1 MHSFTTERLL
11 IRPFIPDDEELYC
24 QLFTDEKI
32 MRNSGGVIKLEQTK
46 KNFAN
51 SLKAIEKKKKA
62 VLNWAIIEKE
72 SLEPIGFQALSW
84 LKPSHSPKPNKEDI
98 NQVEIGIMLLTKANG
113 KQYPEEAMGA
123 LMEYAFNYQNIDRI
137 NAFYANKNLAT
148 KRFLKKLQF
157 TFEDELQPTT
167 TKNSYQYF
175 DKPQW
180 QQRLITKVFD

>member
-1 MHSFTTERLL
+1 MHSFTTKRLL
-11 IRPFIPDDEELYC
+11 IRPFIQEDESLYC
-24 QLFTDEKI
+24 QLFIDEKV
-32 MRNSGGVIKLEQTK
+32 MRHSGGVIKLEQAQ

-51 SLKAIEKKKKA
+51 SLKAIVKKKKS
-62 VLNWAIIEKE
+62 VFNWAIVEKE
-72 SLEPIGFQALSW
+72 SLEVIGFQALSW
-84 LKPSHSPKPNKEDI
+84 LKPSHPPKPNKDEI

-157 TFEDELQPTT
+157 TLEPTLQPTT
-167 TKNSYQYF
+167 AENGYQYF
-175 DKPQW
+175 DKIQW
-180 QQRLITKVFD
+180 QQRLITNVID